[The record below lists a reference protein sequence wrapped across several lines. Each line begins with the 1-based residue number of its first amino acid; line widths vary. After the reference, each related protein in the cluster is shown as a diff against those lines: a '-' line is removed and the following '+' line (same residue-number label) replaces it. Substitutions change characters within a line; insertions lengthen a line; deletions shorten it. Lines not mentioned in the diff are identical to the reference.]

1 MVGTGWN
8 IDLVRFHF
16 FILPTAHLPLSF
28 RSQSGKAII
37 VTGGNRGIGLA
48 ISRQVAQAGGHVAV
62 VYHSSEDAPDEA
74 EKIAE
79 EFNVKTKAYKVDT
92 SDAKAMHELV
102 HKVYADLG
110 PVGGLVANAGVVS
123 RARNALKASSLTLSP
138 LSRREYPN
146 RLSK

>member
-1 MVGTGWN
+1 MHW
-8 IDLVRFHF
+8 RFT
-16 FILPTAHLPLSF
+16 LASRYSSPSP
-28 RSQSGKAII
+28 QAII

-62 VYHSSEDAPDEA
+62 VYHSSEEAPEVA

-102 HKVYADLG
+102 HSVYADLG

-123 RARNALKASSLTLSP
+123 RPRPGTAIPCGGARA
-138 LSRREYPN
+138 
-146 RLSK
+146 

>member
-8 IDLVRFHF
+8 IDLVRFTSLSSAQVTDLSHF
-16 FILPTAHLPLSF
+16 RL
-28 RSQSGKAII
+28 QSGKAII

-79 EFNVKTKAYKVDT
+79 EFNVKTKAYQVDT

-123 RARNALKASSLTLSP
+123 RAVNHDSTVTDTCLLHLRECQSP
-138 LSRREYPN
+138 PWR
-146 RLSK
+146 